1 MKKFLSISILTIL
14 SLTALSG
21 CQLAKKEKAP
31 DAVTD
36 HLVGLY
42 CTTTQLGN
50 PDEPLSCTYDQET
63 DTFKP
68 DNPDI
73 SGCYLTAVKIVS
85 SEDDEEGGSY
95 YSFTSNAMSEPAIN
109 ISGSDGTDTNSYGSS
124 SHTLTD
130 MNLYMHSPEN
140 TTGDSLS
147 LSGTL
152 YVDPDKTDYSYD
164 SELYYI
170 YLNPIY
176 QKENGDLFITPG
188 SPVSIMNDGESTTRT
203 FSESYTEWGTDSNT
217 TTTNTISLTIRSI
230 SDPVDSY
237 TFYGMSDDN
246 TVLWSDTQKAAN
258 LTDEPISLKGAAY
271 LLIKEVSTK
280 GIVSYDILAHADD
293 DAETTDPDY
302 HTRYIATDSFYY
314 QPSEIHIV
322 K

>member
-14 SLTALSG
+14 GLTALSG
-21 CQLAKKEKAP
+21 CQLAKKENTP
-31 DAVTD
+31 SAVTN
-36 HLVGLY
+36 HLVGIY
-42 CTTTQLGN
+42 CTTTQL
-50 PDEPLSCTYDQET
+50 DVLEEPFSCTYDQET

-73 SGCYLTAVKIVS
+73 SGCYFTAVKIDK
-85 SEDDEEGGSY
+85 SEDEGGSY
-95 YSFTSNAMSEPAIN
+95 YSLTSDVISEPSIN
-109 ISGSDGTDTNSYGSS
+109 ISSSDGTDTNSHGSS
-124 SHTLTD
+124 SHTLNG
-130 MNLYMHSPEN
+130 MSLYLYSPEGSS
-140 TTGDSLS
+140 GDSLS

-152 YVDPDKTDYSYD
+152 YVDPDKTNYSYD
-164 SELYYI
+164 SELYCI

-176 QKENGDLFITPG
+176 QKENGDLFITSG
-188 SPVSIMNDGESTTRT
+188 SPVSIMNEGESTTQT
-203 FSESYTEWGTDSNT
+203 ISESYTEWGTGSNA

-246 TVLWSDTQKAAN
+246 TVLWSNTQKAAT

-280 GIVSYDILAHADD
+280 GIVSYDVLAHTDD

-302 HTRYIATDSFYY
+302 RTRYIATDSFYY

>member
-14 SLTALSG
+14 GLTVLSG
-21 CQLAKKEKAP
+21 CQLAKKENTP
-31 DAVTD
+31 SAVTK
-36 HLVGLY
+36 HLVGIY
-42 CTTTQLGN
+42 CTATPLDDQE
-50 PDEPLSCTYDQET
+50 EPISCTYDQKT

-73 SGCYLTAVKIVS
+73 SGCYLAAIKVDVS
-85 SEDDEEGGSY
+85 EEEGGFY
-95 YSFTSNAMSEPAIN
+95 YSFCSDMMAEPSIN
-109 ISGSDGTDTNSYGSS
+109 ISGSDGTSTTSYESS
-124 SHTLTD
+124 SHTLTGQSNYIYPPD
-130 MNLYMHSPEN
+130 G
-140 TTGDSLS
+140 TTEASLS

-152 YVDPDKTDYSYD
+152 YVDPDKTDYSTD
-164 SELYYI
+164 SDLYYI
-170 YLNPIY
+170 YLNLIY

-188 SPVSIMNDGESTTRT
+188 SPVSIMNEGESTTQT
-203 FSESYTEWGTDSNT
+203 FSESYTESGIDSNA
-217 TTTNTISLTIRSI
+217 TTTNTISLTVRSI

-246 TVLWSDTQKAAN
+246 TILWSDTQKAAT
-258 LTDEPISLKGAAY
+258 LTDEPLSLKGASY

-280 GIVSYDILAHADD
+280 GIVSYDVLTHTDD

-302 HTRYIATDSFYY
+302 RNRYIATDSFYY

>member
-1 MKKFLSISILTIL
+1 MKKLLSISILTIL
-14 SLTALSG
+14 GLTALSG
-21 CQLAKKEKAP
+21 CQLAKKENTP
-31 DAVTD
+31 SAVTN
-36 HLVGLY
+36 HLVGIY
-42 CTTTQLGN
+42 CTTTQL
-50 PDEPLSCTYDQET
+50 DVLEEPFSCTYDQET

-73 SGCYLTAVKIVS
+73 SGCYFTAVKIDKP
-85 SEDDEEGGSY
+85 EDDDEGEGY
-95 YSFTSNAMSEPAIN
+95 YSFTSNAMSEPSIN
-109 ISGSDGTDTNSYGSS
+109 ISDFDGITTNSYGSS
-124 SHTLTD
+124 SHTL
-130 MNLYMHSPEN
+130 NNISNYIYPPEDA
-140 TTGDSLS
+140 TETSLS

-152 YVDPDKTDYSYD
+152 YIDPDKTDYSYD
-164 SELYYI
+164 SELYCI

-176 QKENGDLFITPG
+176 QKENGDLFITSG
-188 SPVSIMNDGESTTRT
+188 SPVSIMNEGESTTQT
-203 FSESYTEWGTDSNT
+203 ISESYTESGISSNA

-246 TVLWSDTQKAAN
+246 TVLWSDTQKAAT

-280 GIVSYDILAHADD
+280 GIVSYDVLAHTDD

-302 HTRYIATDSFYY
+302 RTRYIATDSFYY

>member
-1 MKKFLSISILTIL
+1 MKKLLSISILTIL
-14 SLTALSG
+14 GLTALSG
-21 CQLAKKEKAP
+21 CQLAKKENTP
-31 DAVTD
+31 SAVTN
-36 HLVGLY
+36 HLVGIY
-42 CTTTQLGN
+42 CTTTQL
-50 PDEPLSCTYDQET
+50 DVLEEPFSCTYDQET

-73 SGCYLTAVKIVS
+73 SGCYLTAVKINK
-85 SEDDEEGGSY
+85 SEEEGGSY
-95 YSFTSNAMSEPAIN
+95 YSFVSNALSEPSIN
-109 ISGSDGTDTNSYGSS
+109 ISSSDGPDTNSYGSS
-124 SHTLTD
+124 SHTL
-130 MNLYMHSPEN
+130 NNISNYIYLPEDA
-140 TTGDSLS
+140 TETSLS

-152 YVDPDKTDYSYD
+152 YVDPDKTDYSTD
-164 SELYYI
+164 SELYCI

-176 QKENGDLFITPG
+176 QKENGDLFITSG
-188 SPVSIMNDGESTTRT
+188 SPVSIMNEGESTTHT
-203 FSESYTEWGTDSNT
+203 ISESYTEWGTGSNA

-246 TVLWSDTQKAAN
+246 TVLWSDTQKAAT

-280 GIVSYDILAHADD
+280 GIVSYDVLAHTDD

-302 HTRYIATDSFYY
+302 RTRYIATDNFYY

>member
-1 MKKFLSISILTIL
+1 MKKFLPISLLTIL
-14 SLTALSG
+14 GLTALSG
-21 CQLAKKEKAP
+21 CQLAKKDNTP
-31 DAVTD
+31 SAVTN
-36 HLVGLY
+36 HLVGIY
-42 CTTTQLGN
+42 CTTTQL
-50 PDEPLSCTYDQET
+50 DALEEPFSCTYDQET

-73 SGCYLTAVKIVS
+73 SGCYFTAVKINK
-85 SEDDEEGGSY
+85 SEEEEGGSY
-95 YSFTSNAMSEPAIN
+95 YSFTSNAMSEPSIN
-109 ISGSDGTDTNSYGSS
+109 ISSSDGTDTNSYGSS

-130 MNLYMHSPEN
+130 MNLYLYSPEG
-140 TTGDSLS
+140 TTRDSLS

-152 YVDPDKTDYSYD
+152 YIDPDKTDYSYD
-164 SELYYI
+164 SELYCI

-176 QKENGDLFITPG
+176 QKENGDLFITSG
-188 SPVSIMNDGESTTRT
+188 SPVSIMNEGESTTHT
-203 FSESYTEWGTDSNT
+203 LSESYTESGTGSNV

-230 SDPVDSY
+230 SDPVDNY

-246 TVLWSDTQKAAN
+246 TVLWEDTQKAAT

-280 GIVSYDILAHADD
+280 GIVSYNVLAHTDD

-302 HTRYIATDSFYY
+302 RTRYMATDSFYY
-314 QPSEIHIV
+314 QPSEIHVV

>member
-1 MKKFLSISILTIL
+1 MKKFLPISMLAILG
-14 SLTALSG
+14 LTVLSG

-31 DAVTD
+31 SAVTN
-36 HLVGLY
+36 HLVGIY
-42 CTTTQLGN
+42 CTATQL
-50 PDEPLSCTYDQET
+50 DDLKEPLSCTYDQET
-63 DTFKP
+63 DTFKS

-95 YSFTSNAMSEPAIN
+95 YSFTSNAMSEPSIN
-109 ISGSDGTDTNSYGSS
+109 ISGSDGASTTSYGSS
-124 SHTLTD
+124 SHTL
-130 MNLYMHSPEN
+130 NNISNYIYSPEDVAE
-140 TTGDSLS
+140 TSLS

-152 YVDPDKTDYSYD
+152 YVDPDKIDYSYD
-164 SELYYI
+164 SEHYCI

-176 QKENGDLFITPG
+176 QKENGDLFITSG
-188 SPVSIMNDGESTTRT
+188 SPVSIMNEGESTTQT
-203 FSESYTEWGTDSNT
+203 ISESYTEWDTCSNA
-217 TTTNTISLTIRSI
+217 TTTNTVSLTIRSI

-246 TVLWSDTQKAAN
+246 TVLWSDTHKAAT

-280 GIVSYDILAHADD
+280 GIVSYDVLAHADD

-302 HTRYIATDSFYY
+302 RTRYIATGSFYY